1 MIIGHLTLKN
11 NVLLAPMAG
20 ISDLPYRRIMKSFG
34 ASLVFSEMVSANGLI
49 FDGKRTRELLRS
61 EAYEKPLAVQLFGS
75 DPDLLAQAAAMVEGE
90 ADVLDINMGCPVR
103 KVIRSGAGCALMKD
117 PLRVARIVQSVRR
130 ATQRPLTIK
139 FRSGWDDA
147 SINYL
152 HIGDIA
158 QEEGADA
165 VILHPRTR
173 AQGFGGKADWLHLR
187 ALKMRLR
194 IPVIG
199 SGDIFQAQDA
209 FDMQHLTACDAVMIG
224 RGAYGNPW
232 LLRDILQGHPSPPPT
247 SEERATVA
255 FNHLEHH
262 LECFGERRTLGEMR
276 KHLCWYSRGL
286 PGAAA
291 FRAQINATSSVTQM
305 RQTIRSFFLDETM
318 TA

>member
-1 MIIGHLTLKN
+1 MKIGHLTLEN

-34 ASLVFSEMVSANGLI
+34 AALVFSEMISANGLI
-49 FDGKRTRELLRS
+49 FDGKRTRQLLRS
-61 EAYEKPLAVQLFGS
+61 DACEKPLAVQLFGF
-75 DPDLLAQAAAMVEGE
+75 DPDFLAQAAAMVEDE
-90 ADVLDINMGCPVR
+90 ADVIDINMGCPVK

-117 PLRVARIVQSVRR
+117 PLRVARIVQGVRR

-152 HIGDIA
+152 QIGDIA
-158 QEEGADA
+158 QQEGADA

-173 AQGFGGKADWLHLR
+173 AQGFGGKADWRHLR
-187 ALKMRLR
+187 ALKMHLR

-209 FDMQHLTACDAVMIG
+209 FNMQQMTACDAVMIG

-232 LLRDILQGHPSPPPT
+232 LLRDILQGYPSPPPT
-247 SEERATVA
+247 SEERAIVA
-255 FNHLEHH
+255 LNHLDHH

-286 PGAAA
+286 PGAAT
-291 FRAQINATSSVTQM
+291 FRAQINRTSCVEQM
-305 RQTIRSFFLDETM
+305 RQNVRAFFLDEMM

>member
-1 MIIGHLTLKN
+1 MKIGHLTLKN

-34 ASLVFSEMVSANGLI
+34 AALVFSEMISANGLI

-61 EAYEKPLAVQLFGS
+61 DACEKPLAVQLFGS
-75 DPDLLAQAAAMVEGE
+75 DPDLLAQAAAMVEDE
-90 ADVLDINMGCPVR
+90 ADVIDINMGCPVK

-117 PLRVARIVQSVRR
+117 PLRVARIVQCVRR

-158 QEEGADA
+158 QQEGADA

-173 AQGFGGKADWLHLR
+173 AQGFGGKADWRHLQV
-187 ALKMRLR
+187 LKMRLR

-209 FDMQHLTACDAVMIG
+209 FNMQQMTSCDAVMIG

-232 LLRDILQGHPSPPPT
+232 LLRDILQGYPSPLPT
-247 SEERATVA
+247 SEERAVVA
-255 FNHLEHH
+255 LNHLEHH
-262 LECFGERRTLGEMR
+262 LECYGERRTLGEMR

-291 FRAQINATSSVTQM
+291 FRAQINTTSGVEQM
-305 RQTIRSFFLDETM
+305 RRSVRSYFLDEMM